1 VRSMSNTRKSKRFT
15 FTTTYKTLEKIL
27 TDHNLA
33 TLGDAYTNLIY
44 SLYLSIK
51 TGKPT
56 GAKASSRM
64 LSKALKQ
71 AGLRD
76 LMSSRLDRHSQA
88 DAAEAL
94 LVYAWLQGQ
103 ATITESVNILSSH
116 EKVADA
122 FSSLLTDTKKK
133 LDL

>member
-1 VRSMSNTRKSKRFT
+1 MSNTRKSKRFT

>member
-1 VRSMSNTRKSKRFT
+1 MSNTRKSKRFA
-15 FTTTYKTLEKIL
+15 FTPTYKTLEKIL
-27 TDHNLA
+27 TDRNLA

-44 SLYLSIK
+44 SLHLSIK

-56 GAKASSRM
+56 GAKASSQV

-103 ATITESVNILSSH
+103 ATITESVNILSNH
-116 EKVADA
+116 EKATDA

-133 LDL
+133 LNL